1 MSGIIG
7 GTRSKSGIVG
17 VETNIMTQLFVY
29 GSANTAVAAET
40 SERIT
45 YNNTQIDTRGEW
57 TNYYWTCTIAGSYLI
72 SMITTLDGIQ
82 ATERCTSYIH
92 KNQVGGGA
100 YDGIIASIDGT
111 ASVDT
116 GGGSCATRLVHC
128 VVGDKIEGGCRNGDD
143 DGRNFVQSEYA
154 TNMSISFIG

>member
-17 VETNIMTQLFVY
+17 VETNSMTQLFVY

-72 SMITTLDGIQ
+72 SVTATLDGLH

-92 KNQVGGGA
+92 KNAVGAGA
-100 YDGIIASIDGT
+100 YDGIISAMDGT
-111 ASVDT
+111 ASVDS
-116 GGGSCATRLVHC
+116 GGGATAIRLVHC

-143 DGRNFVQSEYA
+143 DGRNFNQGELQ